1 MLKQNEKK
9 VWERRSHEFP
19 PHYTPAY
26 TWIKNWKQS

>member
-26 TWIKNWKQS
+26 T